1 MLKIG
6 QKLREE
12 RVKKNLTL
20 EEISKATKIRAS
32 FLSAIEK
39 GDYKKLPSP
48 TYAQGFV
55 KNYAEF
61 LGLSS
66 NKASALLR
74 REFDEEKALRIL
86 PKGLA
91 GKEDFPV
98 EGIKIRK
105 IPIIIILI
113 FLIVLGYIIFQ
124 YRYTFLNPPL
134 EINSPKENAVIDS
147 EIVEI
152 SGKTDSNSMVSVNN
166 NPISVSDDGTFKK
179 DIDLF
184 PGKSTIKIKV
194 TNRFGKETIIERH
207 VEIKPG
213 S

>member
-6 QKLREE
+6 QKLYEE

-20 EEISKATKIRAS
+20 EEVSKATKIRAS

-48 TYAQGFV
+48 AYAQGFV

-61 LGLSS
+61 LGLSA
-66 NKASALLR
+66 NKALALFR
-74 REFDEEKALRIL
+74 REFDEEKALRVL
-86 PKGLA
+86 PEGLA

-113 FLIVLGYIIFQ
+113 FLVLLGYIVFQ
-124 YRYTFLNPPL
+124 YRYTFINPPL
-134 EINSPKENAVIDS
+134 DVNSPTENATINS

-152 SGKTDSNSMVSVNN
+152 SGKTDPNSTLTINN
-166 NPISVSDDGTFKK
+166 NPISVESNGVFKK
-179 DIDLF
+179 EIDLF
-184 PGKSTIKIKV
+184 PGKSTIKIKAV
-194 TNRFGKETIIERH
+194 NRFGKETVIERH